1 MSEPRSVGPR
11 WRITRDDGATLELTR
26 LTSTEWRRAVGS
38 LLVALGCEAGA
49 AGLFAVTP
57 DTLALVFWPL
67 AVGLVL
73 VGGLALVGALRSV
86 LHATHGMTLVFSAEG
101 VRGVPLPRGL
111 GLELGAPVSVAK
123 GEVVKLRLHRAPH
136 PPLTLSLLEVELRD
150 GRRLQGPEVAWP
162 ASESDPLES
171 VARTAA
177 KVADLTLIID

>member
-26 LTSTEWRRAVGS
+26 STSTEWRRAVAS
-38 LLVALGCEAGA
+38 ALVGLGCEAGA
-49 AGLFAVTP
+49 AGLFVVTP
-57 DTLALVFWPL
+57 DTLTLVFWPL
-67 AVGLVL
+67 AAGLVL
-73 VGGLALVGALRSV
+73 VGVLAFLGAVRSV
-86 LHATHGMTLVFSAEG
+86 RHAAYGLTLVFEARG

-111 GLELGAPVSVAK
+111 GLELGSTVTAST
-123 GEVVKLRLHRAPH
+123 GEVARLRLHRAPH

-162 ASESDPLES
+162 ASEADPLES

-177 KVADLTLIID
+177 KVADLILIID